1 MTEGAPPEATTPSSR
16 RRLHPSGLVG
26 AALLT
31 LLIVASLLAPWLAP
45 RAPDAIDLRRRL
57 QPPSW
62 SEPFGTDEL
71 GRSTLARVLHGG
83 RVSLLAGAL
92 AVLSGAVVGG
102 AIGAV
107 AGASPGRIDGLL
119 MRGVDAL
126 LVCPPLLLA
135 LAIVGVLGPDLRNAA
150 LALAIVETPVFARLT
165 RSVVVVVRE
174 LPYVE
179 AAVATGAR
187 PWRVLVRHVLPVAAG
202 PLTVQVT
209 LGTGFAIVAFSGLSF
224 LGLGTQPPTADW
236 GEMLARS
243 RHHLLDAP
251 WLLAAPGLAVTAA
264 VLGCNLLGDALRD
277 ALGAVGRPTRSGR
290 RGERRVSARQI

>member
-1 MTEGAPPEATTPSSR
+1 MTGFARPAAPAPR
-16 RRLHPSGLVG
+16 RRVHPSGVLGAGLLAVLSVG
-26 AALLT
+26 
-31 LLIVASLLAPWLAP
+31 SLFAPWLAP

-62 SEPFGTDEL
+62 SEALGTDEL

-83 RVSLLAGAL
+83 RVSLVAGAL
-92 AVLSGAVVGG
+92 AVLSAAIVGG
-102 AIGAV
+102 TLGAV
-107 AGASPGRIDGLL
+107 AGAASGRVDGLL

-150 LALAIVETPVFARLT
+150 LALAIVEMPVFARLT
-165 RSVVVVVRE
+165 RSVVVIARG

-179 AAVATGAR
+179 AAVASGAR
-187 PWRVLVRHVLPVAAG
+187 PARVLMRHVLPVAAG
-202 PLTVQVT
+202 PLVVQVT

-243 RHHLLDAP
+243 RHYLLDAP
-251 WLLAAPGLAVTAA
+251 WLLAAPGVAVTAA

-277 ALGAVGRPTRSGR
+277 ALGTAGRPMPSR
-290 RGERRVSARQI
+290 RRFSPHRH

>member
-1 MTEGAPPEATTPSSR
+1 MNAAATPSPR

-31 LLIVASLLAPWLAP
+31 LLGVASLSAPWLAP
-45 RAPDAIDLRRRL
+45 RAPDAVDLRRRL

-62 SEPFGTDEL
+62 SEPLGTDEL

-83 RVSLLAGAL
+83 RISLLAGAL
-92 AVLSGAVVGG
+92 AILGATVAGG

-107 AGASPGRIDGLL
+107 AGTAPGRVDGLL

-135 LAIVGVLGPDLRNAA
+135 RAIVGALGPDLRNAA

-165 RSVVVVVRE
+165 RSIVVVARE

-179 AAVATGAR
+179 AAVAGGAR
-187 PWRVLVRHVLPVAAG
+187 PWRVLVRHVLPVAVA
-202 PLTVQVT
+202 PLTVQFT

-224 LGLGTQPPTADW
+224 LGLGTPPPTADW

-243 RHHLLDAP
+243 RHYLLDAP
-251 WLLAAPGLAVTAA
+251 WLLAAPGLAVTAS

-277 ALGAVGRPTRSGR
+277 ALGVIGRPGRIGR
-290 RGERRVSARQI
+290 RGERRVSARRI